1 MMIND
6 YLKSLPHIILPKHA
20 LTLYAGLLAN
30 VKIRI
35 IKNRLIR
42 KFIRKHGVNMQE
54 AAHENIDDYACFN
67 DFFIRHLKP
76 GSRTIEDADI
86 VSPVDGAVS
95 ELGDIQA
102 GQLLQAKGRY
112 YSVQELLACDQTLA
126 SDFNSGHF
134 ITLYLSPKDYHRVHM
149 PMDGILSETLY
160 VPGRF
165 YSVQPA
171 LSRVIPNLFARNQRL
186 VVQFET
192 SIGRM
197 AMVLVGA
204 TVVGRIGTAWQG
216 DVPRSR
222 YIRKAVY
229 TDKKLIKKGEEMGY
243 FKLGSTVILL
253 FSQEAKMHWHQD
265 MTSGK
270 SIRLGEILGEIIS

>member
-1 MMIND
+1 MMIRD
-6 YLKSLPHIILPKHA
+6 YLKSIPHILLPKHA

-30 VKIRI
+30 LKINR

-42 KFIRKHGVNMQE
+42 RFIQEHGVNMQE
-54 AAHENIDDYACFN
+54 AEHENLSYYACFN

-76 GSRTIEDADI
+76 GCRPIAAADI
-86 VSPVDGAVS
+86 VSPVDGSIS
-95 ELGDIQA
+95 EVGEIHQ

-112 YSVQELLACDQTLA
+112 YSVEELLACSSTIA
-126 SDFNSGHF
+126 KRFNSGHF
-134 ITLYLSPKDYHRVHM
+134 ITIYLSPKDYHRVHM
-149 PMDGILSETLY
+149 PIEGVLSEMTY

-171 LSRVIPNLFARNQRL
+171 LSRVIPHLFARNQRL

-192 SIGRM
+192 SIGLM

-204 TVVGRIGTAWQG
+204 TVVGRIGTAWSG
-216 DVPRSR
+216 DIARSR
-222 YIRKAVY
+222 NIRKTAY
-229 TDKKLIKKGEEMGY
+229 THEKILKKGEEMGY

-253 FSQEAKMHWHQD
+253 FSQEAKMRWHESL
-265 MTSGK
+265 TSEKTIFLGEM
-270 SIRLGEILGEIIS
+270 LGEIQH

>member
-20 LTLYAGLLAN
+20 LTLYAGLVAN
-30 VKIRI
+30 LKIRI

-54 AAHENIDDYACFN
+54 AAHQDIEYYACFN

-76 GSRTIEDADI
+76 GVRTIENVDI

-95 ELGDIQA
+95 EVGDIQE

-112 YSVQELLACDQTLA
+112 YSVQELLACNSKTADE
-126 SDFNSGHF
+126 FKSGHF

-149 PMDGILSETLY
+149 PMDGNLSETIY

-186 VVQFET
+186 IVQFDT

-216 DVPRSR
+216 DIPRSR
-222 YIRKAVY
+222 QIRKTVY
-229 TDKKLIKKGEEMGY
+229 NDKKLIKKGDEMGY

-253 FSQEAKMHWHQD
+253 FSQEAKMRWEQNL
-265 MTSGK
+265 TSGK
-270 SIRLGEILGEIIS
+270 SIRLGEGMGKIIS